1 MKSLNR
7 SLYRT
12 MEQQPIHYVE
22 HRIKGKTSIEKKL
35 MKKGYGTSVEEA
47 KDHLQDIAG
56 IRIICYFIDDIFN
69 MAAAIRRQED
79 LILIREKDYIT
90 NPKKN
95 GYRSYHMIVGV
106 PVYCYDGMEYFPV
119 EIQIRTMSMDFWAS
133 MEHRIVYKA
142 GGKKEEG
149 LSDELR
155 LYAEML
161 EQIENRFE
169 SHSDVER
176 LSEISG

>member
-1 MKSLNR
+1 
-7 SLYRT
+7 
-12 MEQQPIHYVE
+12 
-22 HRIKGKTSIEKKL
+22 
-35 MKKGYGTSVEEA
+35 
-47 KDHLQDIAG
+47 
-56 IRIICYFIDDIFN
+56 
-69 MAAAIRRQED
+69 MAAAIRRQDD

-169 SHSDVER
+169 AHSDVER